1 MSAENWKPW
10 YERVADFDNAKEKE
24 EFLRGV
30 VGNKF
35 ASSKAVGASLV
46 ITGVLAGYL
55 GHRIANKGKGK

>member
-35 ASSKAVGASLV
+35 ASPKAVGASLV
-46 ITGVLAGYL
+46 ITGVIAAYL
-55 GHRIANKGKGK
+55 GHRISNKGKGK